1 VPNFALASL
10 KDPRKLQVLIDLL
23 IQFSLARTL
32 FIHYKGRLKGG
43 DVKIHLLMTRTE
55 IQEFK
60 RFLHV
65 RNIFTMFSDNYRQN
79 HLSVNPPT
87 LDAYLEKVR
96 ADNVIPLAFV
106 YPKSI
111 YGKDW
116 NRMLSEQR
124 VGRSESQQLESLDL
138 EIIDIKTKS
147 SCLGLPKNTCSLS
160 LRGGKRLTLNMEH
173 SKMVAKKL
181 STHMLLTRSRQ
192 TQDVVLMFN
201 RVRGIEVK
209 FKPGSSGLQFNNA
222 ELANRLIELLNLNPE
237 KEYFQIGIEVLAET
251 KDYLL
256 FMLKK

>member
-1 VPNFALASL
+1 
-10 KDPRKLQVLIDLL
+10 
-23 IQFSLARTL
+23 
-32 FIHYKGRLKGG
+32 
-43 DVKIHLLMTRTE
+43 MTRTE

-65 RNIFTMFSDNYRQN
+65 RNIYMMFSQIYRQN

-87 LDAYLEKVR
+87 LEAYLEKAR
-96 ADNVIPLAFV
+96 AESVIPQAFI

-111 YGKDW
+111 YGRDFWLAIHEEW
-116 NRMLSEQR
+116 NERLSRQR
-124 VGRSESQQLESLDL
+124 ASQTETDQLERLGL
-138 EIIDIKTKS
+138 EIIDVKS
-147 SCLGLPKNTCSLS
+147 KPSCLGLPKDTCSLS

-192 TQDVVLMFN
+192 TTDVVLMFN

-209 FKPGSSGLQFNNA
+209 FKSGNSGLQFNNA
-222 ELANRLIELLNLNPE
+222 ELASHLIELLNLDPE
-237 KEYFQIGIEVLAET
+237 KEYFQLGIELLTET

-256 FMLKK
+256 FMIKNKEEN

>member
-1 VPNFALASL
+1 
-10 KDPRKLQVLIDLL
+10 
-23 IQFSLARTL
+23 
-32 FIHYKGRLKGG
+32 
-43 DVKIHLLMTRTE
+43 
-55 IQEFK
+55 
-60 RFLHV
+60 
-65 RNIFTMFSDNYRQN
+65 
-79 HLSVNPPT
+79 
-87 LDAYLEKVR
+87 
-96 ADNVIPLAFV
+96 
-106 YPKSI
+106 
-111 YGKDW
+111 
-116 NRMLSEQR
+116 MLSEQR

-138 EIIDIKTKS
+138 EIIDVRTKS